1 MPAKWRD
8 ILSNPSQYPDDF
20 TVALKDG
27 QTMTLADMRAYDRE
41 HEGELTQRLTA
52 KEQDLA
58 KREKTVNEA
67 SVQLSTVIEK
77 TAERAG
83 LSVEELLQGKAPVT
97 KKAVAASSELDENDP
112 LVGQVVKE
120 IKGLR
125 AELAAAKGDIDNVR
139 KSALGPMLN
148 TYLEDYY
155 ESKWEKLAPT
165 LPKSAKVTREE
176 ALKYAQDNKY
186 VDTRGR
192 FDLSKA
198 VKDLTLEDRIN
209 EEADKRAEVKAK
221 VLADKQVIANAP
233 KPSGTH
239 INVKPD
245 KSLLNANG
253 RVKSLDD
260 VMNDAFNDVELWRG
274 IQGQA

>member
-1 MPAKWRD
+1 
-8 ILSNPSQYPDDF
+8 
-20 TVALKDG
+20 
-27 QTMTLADMRAYDRE
+27 MTLADMRAYDRE
-41 HEGELTQRLTA
+41 HEGELTSRLTA
-52 KEQDLA
+52 REQELT
-58 KREKTVNEA
+58 KREKTVNDA

-83 LSVEELLQGKAPVT
+83 LTVEELLQGKAPVT
-97 KKAVAASSELDENDP
+97 KKSVASSSDLDEDDP
-112 LVGQVVKE
+112 LVGKVVKE
-120 IKGLR
+120 IKALR
-125 AELAAAKGDIDNVR
+125 QELATTKGEIDTVR

-155 ESKWEKLAPT
+155 ESKWEKVSPT
-165 LPKSAKVTREE
+165 LPKGAKVTRDE
-176 ALKYAQDNKY
+176 ALKYAQENKL
-186 VDTRGR
+186 VDSRGR

-198 VKDLTLEDRIN
+198 AKDLTFEDRIN
-209 EEADKRAEVKAK
+209 EEADKRAAAIAK
-221 VLADKQVIANAP
+221 KNADQQVLANAP

-245 KSLLNANG
+245 KSILNEKG